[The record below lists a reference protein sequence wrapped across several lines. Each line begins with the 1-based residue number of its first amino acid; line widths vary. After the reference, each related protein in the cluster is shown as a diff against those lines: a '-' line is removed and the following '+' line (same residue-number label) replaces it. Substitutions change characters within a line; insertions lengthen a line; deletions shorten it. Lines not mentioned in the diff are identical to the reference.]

1 MLSHRTLGYRD
12 LVWTEAIN
20 QLAHVESELCW
31 CDPIVEVDENGNDMV
46 IHREVIWN

>member
-1 MLSHRTLGYRD
+1 MLSYRTLGCHD
-12 LVWTEAIN
+12 LVRTEVIN
-20 QLAHVESELCW
+20 QLAHIESELCW

>member
-31 CDPIVEVDENGNDMV
+31 CDPIVEINEYGQKVVM
-46 IHREVIWN
+46 HKEVTWH

>member
-12 LVWTEAIN
+12 LVWTEATN

-31 CDPIVEVDENGNDMV
+31 CDPIIDVDENGDDMV